1 MERLNVMAVELVDE
15 AIDFRDELAI
25 DTHELDNGATVLD
38 FGVETYGG
46 MEAGLL
52 LAEIATGG
60 LATVQ
65 ADASGT
71 VNDATIP
78 HVELT
83 CDHPALA
90 LLCSQKAGWD
100 EFPGD
105 YEGLGSGPARALV
118 AEEEEFR
125 QTGFQDEA
133 DFATL
138 LVESDTLPDEAVA
151 ESVADLTGVDPGSVF
166 LPTYRT
172 GSIAG
177 SVATAARAGELA
189 VYRLSELGY
198 DPLDVLT
205 VTARAPVAPAADDEA
220 TAMARTNDALA
231 YGARVHLTVDRE
243 FDRFDEVP
251 STASEEYGTPF
262 EEFFDGVDW
271 NLEAVPREV
280 FAPAQ
285 VTVNVLGGSTHAV
298 GATDEGLLAES
309 FGL

>member
-1 MERLNVMAVELVDE
+1 MESLNVMAVELVDE

-38 FGVETYGG
+38 FGVESYGG
-46 MEAGLL
+46 IEAGLL
-52 LAEIATGG
+52 LAEIVTGG

-65 ADASGT
+65 VDASGT
-71 VNDATIP
+71 VDGATVP

-100 EFPGD
+100 EFPEGYD
-105 YEGLGSGPARALV
+105 GLGSGPARALV

-125 QTGFQDEA
+125 RTGFQDEA

-138 LVESDTLPDEAVA
+138 AVETDTLPTAEVA
-151 ESVADLTGVDPGSVF
+151 ESVADLTGVDTGSVF
-166 LPTYRT
+166 LPAHRT
-172 GSIAG
+172 GSIVG
-177 SVATAARAGELA
+177 SVAAAARAGELA
-189 VYRLSELGY
+189 VYRLQELDY

-205 VTARAPVAPAADDEA
+205 ATARAPVAPVAGDEA
-220 TAMARTNDALA
+220 AAMARTNDALA
-231 YGARVHLTVDRE
+231 YGAGVHLTVDRE
-243 FDRFDEVP
+243 FDRFDELP

-262 EEFFDGVDW
+262 ETFLDEADW
-271 NLEAVPREV
+271 ELDDIPREV

-285 VTVNVLGGSTHAV
+285 VTVDVLGGPTHVV
-298 GATDEGLLAES
+298 GRTDEALLAES